1 MNNTNRAMNRLFI
14 AAIGLL
20 LLAGG
25 ILLVLGS
32 TIPRIGTAW
41 ATIGAHLT
49 DTMTGW
55 LRAEPLRHTS
65 TSWLWIPLLLVLAV
79 IIAVLVVFIA
89 RHGRGRT
96 RTLLVGPM
104 TGNGR
109 VVVGAAVAEQS
120 LQQAL
125 DSQPEMLSAHVS
137 TFKVHHTAALKIS
150 VTTRRGTSPREVTDK
165 LEESVRAL
173 DALLGTELPVLIQLT
188 GGTR

>member
-1 MNNTNRAMNRLFI
+1 MM
-14 AAIGLL
+14 
-20 LLAGG
+20 
-25 ILLVLGS
+25 S
-32 TIPRIGTAW
+32 RIGTAW
-41 ATIGAHLT
+41 ATTGARLT
-49 DTMTGW
+49 GTMTGW

-65 TSWLWIPLLLVLAV
+65 SSWLWILLLLVLAV

-89 RHGRGRT
+89 RQGRGPT

-109 VVVGAAVAEQS
+109 AVVGAAVAEQS

-125 DSQPEMLSAHVS
+125 DSQPEIVSARVS
-137 TFKVHHTAALKIS
+137 TFMIHHTAALKIS
-150 VTTRRGTSPREVTDK
+150 VTTRRGISPRKMADK
-165 LEESVRAL
+165 LEKSVRAL